1 MMSYESKYYD
11 CFAGIL
17 EKSTQQNSPYNET
30 LKYLNEQFERMSM
43 SEATRVQILSS
54 VLPQMA
60 VQFTSIAMNTA
71 LELAKA
77 ELSFNLELE
86 GLKEQVRAAKLK
98 NDEADE
104 QRPDRLENLKKQGR
118 LLEAQITKL
127 NTENTLAA
135 AQKSAIDEQ
144 VKDNRLIKATSV
156 LADFISTNQAGGMI
170 VPTDMT
176 RYFFDLVYSISARS
190 SVTSA
195 KPNDFSMIQK
205 KT

>member
-1 MMSYESKYYD
+1 MSYENKYYD

-176 RYFFDLVYSISARS
+176 RYFFDLVYSISERS

-195 KPNDFSMIQK
+195 KPNSFSMTQK

>member
-1 MMSYESKYYD
+1 MMSYENKYYD

-176 RYFFDLVYSISARS
+176 RYFFDLVYSISERS

-195 KPNDFSMIQK
+195 KPNSFSMRQK

>member
-1 MMSYESKYYD
+1 MMSYENKYYD

-176 RYFFDLVYSISARS
+176 RYFFDLVYSISERS

-195 KPNDFSMIQK
+195 KPNSFSMTQK